1 MADACEPI
9 TDDEELYR
17 RIPVSQ
23 NYYDPS
29 IPEPPSPKAFRPR
42 ESDETGL
49 SIQRAKFASEEEI
62 CTNDRGSRYY
72 VAVLRAADLRARGI
86 EVVSRPLSGNPGHA
100 ELPQLRYENR
110 RNPEPEELQVMLA
123 RELCVRVV
131 GPFP

>member
-29 IPEPPSPKAFRPR
+29 ISEPPSPKAFRPR
-42 ESDETGL
+42 KPDETGL
-49 SIQRAKFASEEEI
+49 SIQRAKFASVEEI
-62 CTNDRGSRYY
+62 CTNDGGRRYY
-72 VAVLRAADLRARGI
+72 VAVLRAGDLRERGI
-86 EVVSRPLSGNPGHA
+86 EVVPRPERGSPGHA
-100 ELPQLRYENR
+100 ELPRLRYENR
-110 RNPEPEELQVMLA
+110 RNTECEELQVMLA